1 MINLSYEFKLK
12 PTRQQ
17 ARQIERT
24 LETCCRVYNYALRER
39 KDWINSRKSPVTA
52 CSLRQEYIIPADAPY
67 PNYNIQA
74 KNLTRSRKNNSD
86 LQAVHSQVLQQVLK
100 GLDKAFSDMSK
111 RGFGFPRFKKKIRSF
126 LFPQLSTNCL
136 GKGKI
141 KVPQLG
147 WIKIRQS
154 RPYPKGF
161 GAKQARIVKKAS
173 GHYVVITFQSPE
185 EIPIHPVG
193 EKSLGL
199 DAGISSFLATSA
211 GEEIKCPQFLRQ
223 ALSKLKLLQRR
234 LKHKKKGSNNWLK
247 LQNQIGKIHESVAN
261 TRKDWHCKLAHK
273 LCDSTDNIFVEDINF
288 KSWSRGIVR
297 KPSLDS
303 GIGQFINEILPYVC
317 WKRGKYYRKVNKD
330 KTSQICPNCDKETG
344 KKALKERKHHC
355 PYCHTIESRDIAA
368 AKVIKK
374 RGLSAVGR
382 TVLPEPTGKIAYG
395 GVLSGNCI
403 QLSLFDLNKYNSRQ
417 EPLR

>member
-17 ARQIERT
+17 EQQIEQT
-24 LETCCRVYNYALRER
+24 LATCCHVHNYALQER
-39 KDWINSRKSPVTA
+39 KDWIKSRSTPINV
-52 CSLRQEYIIPADAPY
+52 CSLRSEYIIPADAPY
-67 PNYNIQA
+67 PNYKVQA
-74 KNLTRSRKNNSD
+74 RNLTQARQTNRD
-86 LQAVHSQVLQQVLK
+86 LKAVHSQVLQQVLK
-100 GLDKAFSDMSK
+100 GLDKAFSDLKS

-126 LFPQLSTNCL
+126 LFPQLSANCL
-136 GKGKI
+136 VKGKI
-141 KVPQLG
+141 KVPQLS

-161 GAKQARIVKKAS
+161 EAKQARIVKKTS
-173 GHYVVITFQSPE
+173 GYYVTITFQSPE

-199 DAGISSFLATSA
+199 DAGISSFVATSD
-211 GEEIKCPQFLRQ
+211 GKEIKCPQFLRQ

-234 LKHKKKGSNNWLK
+234 LKHKKLGSKNWLK
-247 LQNQIGKIHESVAN
+247 LQNQIAKIHERVAN
-261 TRKDWHCKLAHK
+261 TRKDWHFKLAHK

-288 KSWSRGIVR
+288 NSWSRGIVR
-297 KPSLDS
+297 KQSLDS
-303 GIGQFINEILPYVC
+303 GIGHFINEILPFVC
-317 WKRGKYYRKVNKD
+317 WKRGKFYLKVNKD
-330 KTSQICPNCDKETG
+330 LTSQICPNCDKKTG
-344 KKALKERKHHC
+344 KKALKERKHSC
-355 PYCHTIESRDIAA
+355 PYCQTIESRDIAA

-382 TVLPEPTGKIAYG
+382 TVLPELTGKIAYG
-395 GVLSGNCI
+395 GDLSGNCV
-403 QLSLFDLNKYNSRQ
+403 QLTLFDLTAYDSRQ

>member
-17 ARQIERT
+17 KLQIEQIIS
-24 LETCCRVYNYALRER
+24 TCCRVYNYALRER
-39 KDWINSRKSPVTA
+39 KDWLNSRKSPVNA

-74 KNLTRSRKNNSD
+74 KKLTQARKNNPD

-100 GLDKAFSDMSK
+100 GLDKAFSDMK
-111 RGFGFPRFKKKIRSF
+111 DRGFGFPRLKKKIRSF
-126 LFPQLSTNCL
+126 LFPQLSANCL
-136 GKGKI
+136 GKGRV

-154 RPYPKGF
+154 RHYPQGF
-161 GAKQARIVKKAS
+161 EAKQARIVRKAS
-173 GHYVVITFQSPE
+173 GYYVIITFQSPE
-185 EIPIHPVG
+185 EIPLHPVG

-199 DAGISSFLATSA
+199 DAGISSFVATSD
-211 GEEIKCPQFLRQ
+211 GKEIKCPRFLRK
-223 ALSKLKLLQRR
+223 ALSKLRLLQRR
-234 LKHKKKGSNNWLK
+234 LKHKKPGSKNWLK
-247 LQNQIGKIHESVAN
+247 LQVRIAKIHEKVAN
-261 TRKDWHCKLAHK
+261 TRKDWHFKLAHQ

-297 KPSLDS
+297 KQSLDS
-303 GIGQFINEILPYVC
+303 GIGQFINEILPFVC

-330 KTSQICPNCDKETG
+330 LTSQICPNCGKETG
-344 KKALKERKHHC
+344 KKALKERKHYC
-355 PYCHTIESRDIAA
+355 PYCHTTESRDIAA

-382 TVLPEPTGKIAYG
+382 TVQPEPTGKIAYG

-403 QLSLFDLNKYNSRQ
+403 QLTLFDLAAYDSR
-417 EPLR
+417 